1 MQEPAEAGDAW
12 RAWLL
17 ARLGMTEAEAA
28 ADENTFIEKALRVIE
43 RPNKSGYRD
52 VFAVGEKWQA
62 KPYVGPKDQRHAGY
76 FEKREEAADEVL
88 RFLCTGVP
96 PPKPERERRK
106 RGDAPQPPAKRPK
119 ARQQASPAT
128 PLAELPAQPVTPAT
142 LAELGVYTAPCYDGE
157 APGAPTVVASAL
169 DTM

>member
-52 VFAVGEKWQA
+52 VFPVGEKWQA
-62 KPYVGPKDQRHAGY
+62 KVYVRPKVQRNIGL
-76 FEKREEAADEVL
+76 FGTKEEAAVQVL
-88 RFLCTGVP
+88 HYLLTGMVP
-96 PPKPERERRK
+96 PTPDKDRNK
-106 RGDAPQPPAKRPK
+106 RGEGRRPK
-119 ARQQASPAT
+119 ARRQRQPSLAT
-128 PLAELPAQPVTPAT
+128 PLAELPTQPLTPAT
-142 LAELGVYTAPCYDGE
+142 FAELGMYTAPCLEGE
-157 APGAPTVVASAL
+157 APGAPTVTACAL
-169 DTM
+169 E